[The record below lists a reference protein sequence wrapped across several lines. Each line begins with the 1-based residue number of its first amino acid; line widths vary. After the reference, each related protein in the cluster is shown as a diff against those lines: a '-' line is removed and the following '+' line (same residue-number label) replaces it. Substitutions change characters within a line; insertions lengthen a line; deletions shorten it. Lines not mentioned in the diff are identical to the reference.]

1 MILLFCLY
9 GVWMGVW
16 VVFRECFVIFGFL
29 TGLVVWARFMRFDG
43 LLLLRYFLV
52 YFLGEGVGFM

>member
-1 MILLFCLY
+1 M
-9 GVWMGVW
+9 W

-52 YFLGEGVGFM
+52 YSLGEGVGSM